1 MKRFLPIVLSLIAGC
16 ASGPEPA
23 PDTTPDATPEEQQA
37 DPLKHGREWIDQRE
51 SGDNLDRAV
60 RMLEWHAAKKPDSPQ
75 IQTLATEA
83 YSRSIERLQE
93 NKANEQAKIQ
103 TLLARGKPHADAAI
117 KLAPDSGETQYWR
130 ACLLLHEADYHQS
143 LGKAN
148 EALALLDKAEVS
160 APKTDD
166 GGPSRMKGRV
176 LAEMP
181 GLFGG
186 SLKKA
191 VESYKKSLQAAP
203 NSITTHL
210 WLGEAYN
217 EGKKPDLARKEFEWV
232 LAAKPRE
239 GHEKEDGADRKKAE
253 DLLKT
258 LKK

>member
-1 MKRFLPIVLSLIAGC
+1 MKRFLPIVLSLLAAC
-16 ASGPEPA
+16 ASGPA
-23 PDTTPDATPEEQQA
+23 PVPEIIPEASDEEQKA
-37 DPLKHGREWIDQRE
+37 DPVRMGRDLIDQRE
-51 SGDNLDRAV
+51 SGDSLDRAV
-60 RMLEWHAAKKPDSPQ
+60 RMLEWHAAKKPDSAE

-93 NKANEQAKIQ
+93 NKANEQSRIKS
-103 TLLARGKPHADAAI
+103 LLTRGKPRADAAI
-117 KLAPDSGETQYWR
+117 RLAPSNGETQYWR
-130 ACLLLHEADYHQS
+130 ACFLLHEADYEQS

-148 EALALLDKAEVS
+148 EALALLDKAEAS

-210 WLGEAYN
+210 WLGEAYAA
-217 EGKKPDLARKEFEWV
+217 GKQNDLARKELEWV
-232 LAAKPRE
+232 LAAKPRP
-239 GHEKEDGADRKKAE
+239 GHEKEDGADRAKAE
-253 DLLKT
+253 EKLKS